1 MHVLSTGLANLLFK
15 EFVFVVL
22 RMLVLR
28 DACKTCSCS
37 KTLWVFL
44 APQLVDNEFMEAAL
58 QNITAFMQ
66 PTGNKRLE
74 NNIRSRLLRVIV
86 NITADITSM
95 MTNNQQFPQIHAP
108 QPAGNKRNKPSFFA
122 ISRGGSTASVK
133 HCNHRT
139 ANPRWKQHRKTAE
152 FPRNQQTTP

>member
-1 MHVLSTGLANLLFK
+1 
-15 EFVFVVL
+15 
-22 RMLVLR
+22 MLVLR

-66 PTGNKRLE
+66 PTGNTRLE

-86 NITADITSM
+86 NIIADITNM
-95 MTNNQQFPQIHAP
+95 MTNNQQFPQTHAP

-122 ISRGGSTASVK
+122 ISRGG
-133 HCNHRT
+133 
-139 ANPRWKQHRKTAE
+139 
-152 FPRNQQTTP
+152 